1 MHPVLRA
8 RAFLAPLV
16 FAVGLVAEADPS
28 QWLVNGPVPE
38 AEARVGRP
46 ATPISAAGV
55 ARRTTRRII
64 RRTTVYI
71 AVLPPAC
78 STVVVN
84 NVTLYFCGGVYYQP
98 YGSQYVVVTVD

>member
-1 MHPVLRA
+1 MNRFLRT
-8 RAFLAPLV
+8 RALLAPLV
-16 FAVGLVAEADPS
+16 FAVGLVAETDPS
-28 QWLVNGPVPE
+28 QWLVNGPLTE

-64 RRTTVYI
+64 RRTTIYI

-84 NVTLYFCGGVYYQP
+84 DVTLYFCGGVYYQP
-98 YGSQYVVVTVD
+98 YGSQYVVVTID